1 MPTKV
6 LIGIQARS
14 GSSRLPKKAFELIGE
29 KRMLDHVIDACRS
42 AAYYLNSRGVI
53 NPPEVTVALLVPVND
68 RIGKEF
74 GRGVEV
80 VEGPEQDVLGRYN
93 LAMSRFE
100 PDFVVRITGDCPLI
114 PDFLIAKH
122 ITTAIKGRYDYLSN
136 VDEDS
141 RTAMDGHDCEVLS
154 AKLLAHINGA
164 ADTAYDREHVT
175 PLARREPP
183 EWARNGFVINYQD
196 QSGLKLS
203 VDTLED
209 LERVR
214 EEYQRRDLKLY
225 RAERKFGRNSV
236 HRL

>member
-1 MPTKV
+1 LSTKV

-42 AAYYLNSRGVI
+42 AAHYMATRRTALA
-53 NPPEVTVALLVPVND
+53 PDVTVALLVPVGD
-68 RIGKEF
+68 KIGQEF

-80 VEGPEQDVLGRYN
+80 VEGSEHDVLSRYH
-93 LAMSRFE
+93 LALQRYT

-114 PDFLIAKH
+114 PDFLIGKH
-122 ITTAIKGRYDYLSN
+122 VTTAIKGRYDYLSN

-154 AKLLAHINGA
+154 SRLLAYVHGA
-164 ADTAYDREHVT
+164 AESEYDREHVT

-183 EWARNGFVINYQD
+183 EWARNGFVINYHD
-196 QSGLKLS
+196 QSALKLS
-203 VDTLED
+203 VDTAED

-214 EEYQRRDLKLY
+214 EEYRRRDLKLY
-225 RAERKFGRNSV
+225 RAERKFGRQSV